1 MSITKYSLL
10 VDNNLSTQENRTMT
24 DKTEKPNLK
33 IVNKDTDLT
42 IKQRAF
48 VDEIIKGKLGS

>member
-1 MSITKYSLL
+1 QNVSITKFSLL

-33 IVNKDTDLT
+33 IVNKDTD
-42 IKQRAF
+42 
-48 VDEIIKGKLGS
+48 